1 MDFLGNISFLNE
13 QKRLYRRDHNG
24 VPPAVLLLL
33 GNMLCR
39 IGITVGRRYSL
50 DTTII
55 NNGIESIDHIIS
67 LFRSS
72 SCPKFYKPVIFR

>member
-1 MDFLGNISFLNE
+1 MDSLGNISFLNE

-33 GNMLCR
+33 GNMCR
-39 IGITVGRRYSL
+39 IGITVGRKYSL
-50 DTTII
+50 DTTIR
-55 NNGIESIDHIIS
+55 NNGIDQYHS